1 MVHLNNVPKAMWCG
15 AKVVAVSLLGLS
27 LLACESGGM
36 SDLESYT
43 QQVLVRKSK
52 KITPLPE
59 IKPYEVYAYQ
69 SGKAKDPFQ
78 PFFSDEPEQIQQT
91 SSGGIQ
97 PDFNR
102 NREELESFPLDSL
115 RMVGTIEQGGESW
128 GIVQSSDSSVHR
140 VQIDNYMG
148 RNHGKIIN
156 IQEDSIE
163 LIEIA
168 PDGLGGWV
176 ERSASLAL
184 VE

>member
-1 MVHLNNVPKAMWCG
+1 MVHLNNFPRTLWCG
-15 AKVVAVSLLGLS
+15 VKVVALALLGLS
-27 LLACESGGM
+27 LVACENKGM
-36 SDLESYT
+36 GDLESYT
-43 QQVLVRKSK
+43 QQILVRKSR
-52 KITPLPE
+52 KIAPLPE
-59 IKPYEVYAYQ
+59 IRPYEVYAYQ
-69 SGKAKDPFQ
+69 SGEAKDPFQ
-78 PFFSDEPEQIQQT
+78 PFFTEEPEQLQRT
-91 SSGGIQ
+91 SSGGLQ

-102 NREELESFPLDSL
+102 NREELESFPLDTL

-140 VQIDNYMG
+140 VQLDNYMG